1 MRWEPVADRWAPM
14 ASAGNYA
21 FNDMHAMMAFA
32 MAGRGADAHALL
44 ETQAAAAEADD
55 DNADFMLEVGHA
67 ATRAVKAYADGDF
80 AATVQLLRPIRNKAH
95 RFGGSHAQRDLIDL
109 TLIEAAERG
118 GEHDLA
124 DALRREREM
133 PMP

>member
-1 MRWEPVADRWAPM
+1 
-14 ASAGNYA
+14 
-21 FNDMHAMMAFA
+21 MHAMMAFVG
-32 MAGRGADAHALL
+32 AGRERRRGARARGAGARRWRPTATTPTSLRD
-44 ETQAAAAEADD
+44 
-55 DNADFMLEVGHA
+55 VGLA
-67 ATRAVKAYADGDF
+67 ATRAVQAFGRRRYARR
-80 AATVQLLRPIRNKAH
+80 VQLLRPMRSEAH